1 MDTKITKDV
10 EKFENI
16 PELEKAV
23 TFFGSARF
31 KEDNFIIKR
40 LKFWHKNVLKMV
52 FVL

>member
-1 MDTKITKDV
+1 MDTKIIKDV

-23 TFFGSARF
+23 TFLVQQDL
-31 KEDNFIIKR
+31 KKIIFIISR

-52 FVL
+52 FV